1 MFEDRMAVT
10 AAPVLVT
17 GGSGFLAGHCILAL
31 LQAGYRVRT
40 TLRSPAREAGLRAAL
55 AAAGCDPLDRL
66 AVVQADLLADSG
78 WGPAA
83 SGCSH
88 VLHVASPLSAAA
100 PRHEDELI
108 RPAREGT
115 LRVLRAAHAAG
126 VGRVVL
132 TSSFAAIG
140 YGRTLERPFT
150 ESDWTDTGDADLA
163 AYPKSKTLAERA
175 AWEYVDGEGR
185 GLELA
190 VINPVGIFGPLLGP
204 DLSASILLVKSMLEG
219 RLPAVPR
226 LMFGVV
232 DVRDVADLHLRAMT
246 HPAAANERF
255 IATAGDFM
263 TMQEIALA
271 LRERLGPAAARVST
285 RVLPDWLVRL
295 VAVFSAAAR
304 QAATPE
310 LGRRKTASSAKAQA
324 MLGWEP
330 RPAAAALAA
339 TGESLI
345 RLGLVGGGRR
355 AALSPPQP

>member
-1 MFEDRMAVT
+1 MNDG
-10 AAPVLVT
+10 PVLVT

-31 LQAGYRVRT
+31 LADGHEVRT
-40 TLRSPAREAGLRAAL
+40 TLRSPAREAGLRGAL
-55 AAAGCDPLDRL
+55 AAAGIDPGQRL
-66 AVVQADLLADSG
+66 SVIAADLTHDAG
-78 WGPAA
+78 WAEA
-83 SGCSH
+83 VAGCRH
-88 VLHVASPLSAAA
+88 VLHVASPLAAAA

-108 RPAREGT
+108 IPAREGT

-126 VGRVVL
+126 AERVVM

-140 YGRTLERPFT
+140 YGKILTRPYS
-150 ESDWTDTGDADLA
+150 ESDWTDASAPGLA

-175 AWEYVDGEGR
+175 AWDFVDGEGR

-204 DLSASILLVKSMLEG
+204 DMSASILLVKSMLEG
-219 RLPAVPR
+219 RLLALPR

-246 HPAAANERF
+246 NPAAAGERF
-255 IATAGDFM
+255 IATADDFM
-263 TMQEIALA
+263 SMQEIAQA
-271 LRERLGPAAARVST
+271 LRDRLGPAADKVST

-295 VAVFSAAAR
+295 VARFSAAAR

-310 LGRRKTASSAKAQA
+310 LGRTKNASSDKARA

-330 RPAAAALAA
+330 RPAVEALAA
-339 TGESLI
+339 TGESLV
-345 RLGLVGGGRR
+345 RLGLVAPGR
-355 AALSPPQP
+355 

>member
-1 MFEDRMAVT
+1 MT
-10 AAPVLVT
+10 GAPILVT

-31 LQAGYRVRT
+31 LQAGHEVRT
-40 TLRSPAREAGLRAAL
+40 TLRSPARDAGLRAAL
-55 AAAGCDPLDRL
+55 AGAGCDPQGRL
-66 AVVQADLLADSG
+66 HVVEADLMADAG
-78 WGPAA
+78 WAEAA
-83 SGCSH
+83 AGCTH

-100 PRHEDELI
+100 PKHEDELI
-108 RPAREGT
+108 LPAREGT
-115 LRVLRAAHAAG
+115 LRVLRAARAAG

-150 ESDWTDTGDADLA
+150 ESDWTDTADPALA

-175 AWEYVDGEGR
+175 AWDFVNREGG

-190 VINPVGIFGPLLGP
+190 VVNPVGIFGPLLGP
-204 DLSASILLVKSMLEG
+204 DLSASILLVKSMMEG
-219 RLPAVPR
+219 KLPALPR

-246 HPAAANERF
+246 DPAAANERF

-271 LRERLGPAAARVST
+271 LRERLGLVAARVST

-310 LGRRKTASSAKAQA
+310 LGRRKTATSAKAQA

-330 RPAAAALAA
+330 RPGAEALAA
-339 TGESLI
+339 TGESLV
-345 RLGLVGGGRR
+345 RLGLVGAGR
-355 AALSPPQP
+355 

>member
-1 MFEDRMAVT
+1 MNEN
-10 AAPVLVT
+10 PVLVT

-31 LQAGYRVRT
+31 LAAGHEIRT
-40 TLRSPAREAGLRAAL
+40 TLRSPAREAALRTAL
-55 AAAGCDPLDRL
+55 AAAGIDPGRRL
-66 AVVQADLLADSG
+66 RSIQADLTRDAG
-78 WGPAA
+78 WAEA
-83 SGCSH
+83 VAGCRH
-88 VLHVASPLSAAA
+88 VLHVASPVAVAE
-100 PRHEDELI
+100 PKDENELI
-108 RPAREGT
+108 VPAREGT
-115 LRVLRAAHAAG
+115 LRVLRAAHSAG
-126 VGRVVL
+126 VLRVVL

-140 YGRTLERPFT
+140 YGRYLTRPYA
-150 ESDWTDTGDADLA
+150 ESDWTDASAPGLA

-175 AWEYVDGEGR
+175 AWDFVDGPGR

-190 VINPVGIFGPLLGP
+190 VINPVGIFGPLLGR
-204 DLSASILLVKSMLEG
+204 DLSASILLIKSMLEG
-219 RLPAVPR
+219 RLPALPR

-310 LGRRKTASSAKAQA
+310 LGRSKTATSAKARA

-330 RPAAAALAA
+330 LSAADALAA
-339 TGESLI
+339 TAESLI
-345 RLGLVGGGRR
+345 RLGLVGAGR
-355 AALSPPQP
+355 

>member
-1 MFEDRMAVT
+1 MSGAS
-10 AAPVLVT
+10 VLVT

-31 LQAGYRVRT
+31 LQAGHEVRT

-55 AAAGCDPLDRL
+55 SGAGCDPQGRL
-66 AVVQADLLADSG
+66 QVVEADLMADAG
-78 WGPAA
+78 WDRAA
-83 SGCSH
+83 EGCTH
-88 VLHVASPLSAAA
+88 VLHVASPLSASA
-100 PRHEDELI
+100 PKHEDELI
-108 RPAREGT
+108 VPAREGT
-115 LRVLRAAHAAG
+115 LRVLRAARAAG
-126 VGRVVL
+126 AARVVL

-140 YGRTLERPFT
+140 YGRHLSRPFT
-150 ESDWTDTGDADLA
+150 ESDWTDAAAEGLA
-163 AYPKSKTLAERA
+163 AYPKSKTIAERA
-175 AWEYVDGEGR
+175 AWDFVDREGG

-219 RLPAVPR
+219 KLPALPR

-255 IATAGDFM
+255 IATAGDLM

-285 RVLPDWLVRL
+285 RVLPDWVVRL

-310 LGRRKTASSAKAQA
+310 LGRSKTATSAKAQA

-330 RPAAAALAA
+330 RSAADALAA
-339 TGESLI
+339 TAESLI
-345 RLGLVGGGRR
+345 RLGLVGAGR
-355 AALSPPQP
+355 

>member
-1 MFEDRMAVT
+1 MNS
-10 AAPVLVT
+10 APVLVT

-31 LQAGYRVRT
+31 LAAGHEVRT
-40 TLRSPAREAGLRAAL
+40 TLRSPQREGGLRAAL
-55 AAAGCDPLDRL
+55 AAAGVDPGARL
-66 AVVQADLLADSG
+66 SVIPADLTADAG
-78 WGPAA
+78 WAQA
-83 SGCSH
+83 VAGCRH
-88 VLHVASPLSAAA
+88 VLHVASPLAAAA
-100 PRHEDELI
+100 PKDEDELI

-126 VGRVVL
+126 VERVVL

-140 YGRTLERPFT
+140 YGKLLSRPYT
-150 ESDWTDTGDADLA
+150 ESDWTDASAPGLA

-175 AWEYVDGEGR
+175 AWDFVDAEGR

-204 DLSASILLVKSMLEG
+204 DMSASILLVKSMLEG
-219 RLPAVPR
+219 RLAALPR

-246 HPAAANERF
+246 DPAAAGERF

-263 TMQEIALA
+263 TMQEIAQA
-271 LRERLGPAAARVST
+271 LRDRLGPAADKVST

-295 VAVFSAAAR
+295 VARFSAAAR

-310 LGRRKTASSAKAQA
+310 LGRSKNASSAKARA

-330 RPAAAALAA
+330 RPAVEALAA
-339 TGESLI
+339 AGGSLV
-345 RLGLVGGGRR
+345 RLGLVGGSR
-355 AALSPPQP
+355 